1 MELNMESVAFRNSV
15 SLWLW
20 TASTDQDGS
29 FNEVCDDLVV
39 FGAYHSVVFDHTTG
53 RLTLFGGQCCVN
65 GPYEYYND
73 VTWSL
78 FWWHDFAPRITLGNE
93 LSQGAVFFLN
103 LSLLA

>member
-1 MELNMESVAFRNSV
+1 M
-15 SLWLW
+15 
-20 TASTDQDGS
+20 
-29 FNEVCDDLVV
+29 V

-93 LSQGAVFFLN
+93 LSQGAVFFFKSKSACIEKCSELHGIFAY
-103 LSLLA
+103 LQLETMWECFGLECIG